1 MGKRGRLTLQEE
13 LETLLGSSNV
23 YFQPPSSV
31 RMSYP
36 AIVYELSNID
46 NRYADNL
53 VYKQS
58 TAYQITVI
66 DANPDSEIPYL
77 VSRFPTSRFVRT
89 FRVDNLN
96 HWLFNIYY

>member
-1 MGKRGRLTLQEE
+1 MGKWDRLMLQQE

-23 YFQPPSSV
+23 YFQPPSSI

-46 NRYADNL
+46 NRYADNV

-58 TAYQITVI
+58 TAYQVTVI
-66 DANPDSEIPYL
+66 DANPDSEIPGRI
-77 VSRFPTSRFVRT
+77 SRFPTSRFVRT
-89 FRVDNLN
+89 YRADNLN
-96 HWLFNIYY
+96 HWVFTLYY